1 MEISRKKYRQI
12 NGMVKSKTKRCI
24 LAYLLSFSFIYSL
37 TFATTHYF
45 YDGNSF
51 INTYGLVIIDIMAN
65 ALYYFLYIVQYKR
78 NLINDYFRN
87 KKQEYVFKIPLIDK
101 EIRMSDMI
109 NSFRICFFIII
120 SILYTIYLNVYSP
133 LIGKFQF
140 MDMSD
145 AFDYIMFFVSIAYF
159 NVYWDGGYKNFLS
172 NLKNIKSIT
181 ENDKFLKK
189 YMFYLILIFVAA
201 YQIYTS
207 ISDVVYIFSF
217 MHS

>member
-1 MEISRKKYRQI
+1 
-12 NGMVKSKTKRCI
+12 
-24 LAYLLSFSFIYSL
+24 
-37 TFATTHYF
+37 
-45 YDGNSF
+45 
-51 INTYGLVIIDIMAN
+51 
-65 ALYYFLYIVQYKR
+65 
-78 NLINDYFRN
+78 
-87 KKQEYVFKIPLIDK
+87 
-101 EIRMSDMI
+101 
-109 NSFRICFFIII
+109 
-120 SILYTIYLNVYSP
+120 
-133 LIGKFQF
+133 